1 MLLIQYSNILMGDYF
16 FSFGKTDDIMRAN
29 TTDLGEVNMEST
41 RLLIRR
47 MEKED
52 EAAFVRGIADRAL
65 RIAYG
70 FPADMDDTVSAKI
83 FEHFSG
89 LEGSRSLVEKSSGIM
104 IGFLLDVEPELP
116 EDLKA
121 GLPGKG
127 RTLAY
132 AVFPSFQRKG
142 YMLETLQA
150 VIPELLRDDTDY
162 IHCGHFEENI
172 PSRELLRKLG
182 FREYASHQGRDKL
195 IIDEILLREA

>member
-1 MLLIQYSNILMGDYF
+1 
-16 FSFGKTDDIMRAN
+16 
-29 TTDLGEVNMEST
+29 MEST

-52 EAAFVRGIADRAL
+52 EAAFVSGIADRAL

-83 FEHFSG
+83 FENFSG

-116 EDLKA
+116 EDLKT

-127 RTLAY
+127 RTLTY
-132 AVFPSFQRKG
+132 AVFPPYQRRG
-142 YMLETLQA
+142 YILETLQA
-150 VIPELLRDDTDY
+150 VIPELFWCAGAEY

-182 FREYASHQGRDKL
+182 FREYACHQGRDKL
-195 IIDEILLREA
+195 IIDEILLLEA